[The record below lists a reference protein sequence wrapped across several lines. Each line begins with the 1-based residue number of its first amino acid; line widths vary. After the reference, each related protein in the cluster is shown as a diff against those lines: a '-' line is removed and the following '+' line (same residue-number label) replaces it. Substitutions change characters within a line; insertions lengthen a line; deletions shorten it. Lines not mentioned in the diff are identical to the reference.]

1 VTVPCSWTIDVT
13 CCAGWDDYSEAVQ
26 QAATSYATTV
36 LWAATGR
43 QFGLCP
49 QTVRPCG
56 RYNGNRQWIWGWGWS
71 GGAWIPYMD
80 ASGVW
85 RNCGCNCACD
95 CQPRCQVWL
104 PAPVDQILEVN
115 LNDAIIDPTAYRVDN
130 SQWLVRTDG
139 DCWPEC
145 ANVGVDSGEGF
156 FEVSYVQGVEVPSD
170 LRVAA
175 GTLACE
181 WAKACTGA
189 SCRLP
194 GRAAQIARQGVSV
207 NMVSLDNLME
217 NGFTGLP
224 EVDQLIQ
231 VYNPRHLPYPL
242 RVVTPDISMPR
253 MTTWP

>member
-1 VTVPCSWTIDVT
+1 MTVPCSWTINVT
-13 CCAGWDDYSEAVQ
+13 CCEDWDSYSQAVRD
-26 QAATSYATTV
+26 AATSYATTV

-56 RYNGNRQWIWGWGWS
+56 RYNSSGQWIWGWGF
-71 GGAWIPYMD
+71 GGGFWMPYMD
-80 ASGVW
+80 SLGVW
-85 RNCGCNCACD
+85 RNCGCNCACN
-95 CQPRCQVWL
+95 CEPRCQVWI
-104 PAPVDQILEVN
+104 PGPVDQILNVT
-115 LNDAIIDPTAYRVDN
+115 LNGATLDESAYRVDN
-130 SQWLVRTDG
+130 SEWLVRLDG
-139 DCWPEC
+139 GCWPEC
-145 ANVGVDSGEGF
+145 ANLDVSSGQGF
-156 FEVSYVQGVEVPSD
+156 FEVSYLKGIEVPSD
-170 LRVAA
+170 LQVAA

-181 WAKACTGA
+181 WAKACTGGN
-189 SCRLP
+189 CRLP

-231 VYNPRHLPYPL
+231 IYNPRHLPYPL
-242 RVVTPDISMPR
+242 RIMTPDRPAPR